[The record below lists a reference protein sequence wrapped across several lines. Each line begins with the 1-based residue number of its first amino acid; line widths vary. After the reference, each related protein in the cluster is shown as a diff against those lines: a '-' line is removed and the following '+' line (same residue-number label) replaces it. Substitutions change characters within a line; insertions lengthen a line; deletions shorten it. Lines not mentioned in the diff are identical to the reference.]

1 MSEAGWRVQS
11 LSPGDVYRGVSMC
24 TMTPVGRTN
33 VVVDDE
39 LVERVM
45 RLYGL
50 RTKREAIDF
59 ALRRVAGEGDR
70 KRMLELEGTGWGGD
84 LEEMRRGDPPIEL

>member
-1 MSEAGWRVQS
+1 M
-11 LSPGDVYRGVSMC
+11 
-24 TMTPVGRTN
+24 
-33 VVVDDE
+33 VVDDE

-59 ALRRVAGEGDR
+59 ALRAVAGEGSLDGI
-70 KRMLELEGTGWGGD
+70 LELRGSGWVGD
-84 LEEMRRGDPPIEL
+84 LKEMRRTRFPEL

>member
-1 MSEAGWRVQS
+1 MA
-11 LSPGDVYRGVSMC
+11 
-24 TMTPVGRTN
+24 RTN
-33 VVVDDE
+33 VVLNDE

-59 ALRRVAGEGDR
+59 ALRAVAGSRDR
-70 KRMLELEGTGWGGD
+70 RAMLDLRGTGWTGD
-84 LEEMRRGDPPIEL
+84 LRKLRRTRVAHL